1 MKIASGCRR
10 SLSMRFSLIPREEK
24 FFDMFEDVAG
34 IISRAAGK
42 FLDMVTE
49 YDRLQARANELRMEE
64 HECDDAV
71 SRIIKAL
78 DRSFITPF
86 DREDIHT
93 LAARLDDILDNME
106 ETAHRFEVFRI
117 DKPPA
122 QAVALARI
130 IQEACL
136 HLEHAIRACRTLK
149 YPKAIQDHLK
159 EITRLEN
166 EADGIYRD
174 SDSELF
180 ANPPDILMLI
190 KLRELYGWL
199 EETVDACK
207 DAAQVI
213 SEIVV
218 KGS

>member
-1 MKIASGCRR
+1 
-10 SLSMRFSLIPREEK
+10 MRFSLLPREEK
-24 FFDMFEDVAG
+24 FFDMFDDVAAT
-34 IISRAAGK
+34 ISRAAGK
-42 FLDMVTE
+42 FLDMVTQ
-49 YDRLQARANELRMEE
+49 YDRLQSRGNELRMEE
-64 HECDDAV
+64 HECDEGV
-71 SRIIKAL
+71 GKIIRAL

-93 LAARLDDILDNME
+93 LATKLDDIMDNME

-117 DKPPA
+117 EKPTA
-122 QAVALARI
+122 AAVELARI
-130 IQEACL
+130 IQESCL

-149 YPKAIQDHLK
+149 YPKVIQDHLK

-166 EADGIYRD
+166 EADNIYRD
-174 SDSELF
+174 ADSGLF

-207 DAAQVI
+207 DVAQVI
-213 SEIVV
+213 SEIVI